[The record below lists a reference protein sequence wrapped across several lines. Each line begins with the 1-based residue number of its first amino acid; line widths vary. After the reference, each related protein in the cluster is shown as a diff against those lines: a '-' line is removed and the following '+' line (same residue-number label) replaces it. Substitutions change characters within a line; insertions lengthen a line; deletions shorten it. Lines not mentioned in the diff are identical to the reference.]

1 MSSVEVRQ
9 IGHVAVAPVVQTIQ
23 VKGRSQTKAVLIV
36 ISNNRWL
43 DDQGERQERAT
54 SISWAV
60 WGKAAVNAGAQLRIG
75 SKVEISGTVES
86 RRYRNKEGKDVYIF
100 DFTARSIDY
109 LESKAD
115 AEARRDQRAAPPT
128 KEPLRAPGN
137 VSTKTPPSSAPAKEA

>member
-9 IGHVAVAPVVQTIQ
+9 IGHVAVAPRVQTIA

-43 DDQGERQERAT
+43 DDEGQRQERAT
-54 SISWAV
+54 SISWTL
-60 WGKAAVNAGAQLRIG
+60 WGKAAVNAGGQLGIG
-75 SKVEISGTVES
+75 SKVGISGTLES
-86 RRYRNKEGKDVYIF
+86 RRYRNKEGKDVYTF

-115 AEARRDQRAAPPT
+115 AEARRDRRAAPPV
-128 KEPLRAPGN
+128 KQPARAPGN
-137 VSTKTPPSSAPAKEA
+137 TSTKTSPSRAPAKEA